1 MTFSEQ
7 DTTNDGFLGGQL
19 TIRQPRNGYRAATDP
34 VFLAAS
40 VPAQHGQSVLE
51 LGCGVGVASLCLAV
65 AVGLLLVSM
74 PDLGQLLDGRV
85 RGSVTIMDRSGDVF
99 ARRGDQFGGFV
110 TATDTATD
118 TEIWVQKV
126 YDIVY
131 GDKSPQKDDLFITQ
145 LKLLDDGKGLQIT
158 DQNGRVHR
166 MDLESRVV
174 TLIVEPVAG
183 SPRPHPDKP
192 PTTKPKSLLQRLL
205 GR

>member
-1 MTFSEQ
+1 MSGPP
-7 DTTNDGFLGGQL
+7 DVAPVVNGD
-19 TIRQPRNGYRAATDP
+19 IRYDALHWGKKR
-34 VFLAAS
+34 
-40 VPAQHGQSVLE
+40 
-51 LGCGVGVASLCLAV
+51 
-65 AVGLLLVSM
+65 GL
-74 PDLGQLLDGRV
+74 DEN
-85 RGSVTIMDRSGDVF
+85 
-99 ARRGDQFGGFV
+99 GGFV

-131 GDKSPQKDDLFITQ
+131 GDKSPQKYDLFITQ